1 MVLSEADV
9 TIKLLDSNDNS
20 PVFVTSPVVF
30 SVSED
35 ANIGDVVG
43 VLNVSILLNK
53 IIFIVQL
60 VIYKKNFDR
69 PQMLT
74 VGQTKTLFTD

>member
-1 MVLSEADV
+1 MVLSEV
-9 TIKLLDSNDNS
+9 EITINLLDSNDNS

-35 ANIGDVVG
+35 ANIGDIIG
-43 VLNVSILLNK
+43 VLNVSI
-53 IIFIVQL
+53 FINETYL
-60 VIYKKNFDR
+60 ACLTPNLFFNR

-74 VGQTKTLFTD
+74 AG